1 MSKFKFLSYI
11 VYFIIAE
18 FLISNFNSKIKKEKG
33 FESYSEKKFK
43 GIFEFWTTE
52 KQKSEENKRIK

>member
-1 MSKFKFLSYI
+1 MTKFKFLSYI
-11 VYFIIAE
+11 VYFIIGE
-18 FLISNFNSKIKKEKG
+18 FLISYFNTKISKEKG

-52 KQKSEENKRIK
+52 K